1 MRIPGPKQL
10 LLFGLPC
17 VSAMLLNLGWG
28 PNGYPVLLFVGL
40 VPMLWLN
47 GKVAQGRDAAFL
59 ASMSGFF
66 LFHLLAGWWM
76 YSSTVTGSLM
86 AQLFNAAY
94 MTAVMLLW
102 RRTTKTFNSPS
113 ISLLALLV
121 FWLSFEFLHQHW
133 ELSWPWFNL
142 GNGLAFKPEW
152 IQWYRYTGVTGGTAW
167 LLLSNW
173 MIYQLLALLE
183 KNATRSLILPLMLL
197 LILIGG
203 PIGIS
208 YQLTTAAD
216 KGEGVTFMSVQPNIN
231 PRTEKFN
238 GMTEVQQIEKM
249 IRLIEQGITPEVSLL
264 ILPETVLTQA
274 VDEDSLEQ
282 SVSLNS
288 LLRAIE
294 AYPESSLFLGAFTR
308 KKAEKA
314 TEDADAIIQAE
325 NPYVLYNS
333 ALLCSKD
340 AFQVYHKSKLVP
352 LVEKQ
357 PFYSLM
363 KPFQSMI
370 ERSGGFFG
378 RYGVHGETRTFTL
391 NKSTQIAPMICFES
405 VYGSLAADQAVE
417 GADFIVLITN
427 DGWWDTPGGYQ
438 QHLAY
443 ARLRCIE
450 TGRWMVRVA
459 NTGITALINPKGE
472 IVNSTFY
479 GKEAVLKGVVF
490 RRDEMTFYAS
500 HGDFI
505 GNAALYLA
513 GLILIIHLINKLNVF
528 RRIKT
533 P

>member
-10 LLFGLPC
+10 LLYGLPC
-17 VSAMLLNLGWG
+17 LSALLLNLGWG

-47 GKVAQGRDAAFL
+47 GKIAQGRHAAFL
-59 ASMSGFF
+59 ASLSCFF

-76 YSSTVTGSLM
+76 YSSTFAGSMM

-94 MTAVMLLW
+94 MTGVMLLW
-102 RRTTKTFNSPS
+102 RRTTKTFKSPS
-113 ISLLALLV
+113 ISLLALLG
-121 FWLSFEFLHQHW
+121 FWLSFEFLHLHW

-142 GNGLAFKPEW
+142 GNGMAFKPEW
-152 IQWYRYTGVTGGTAW
+152 IQWYRYTGVLGGTAW

-173 MIYQLLALLE
+173 MVYQLLSLLE
-183 KNATRSLILPLMLL
+183 KNTIRALILPSLL
-197 LILIGG
+197 LIIFIGG
-203 PIGIS
+203 PIGLS

-216 KGEGVTFMSVQPNIN
+216 KGDGIAFMAVQPNIN
-231 PRTEKFN
+231 PRTEKFT
-238 GMTEVQQIEKM
+238 GMTEGQQIEK
-249 IRLIEQGITPEVSLL
+249 IVGLIETDISPDVSML

-274 VDEDSLEQ
+274 VDEDSLRE
-282 SVSLNS
+282 SVSLKT
-288 LLRAIE
+288 LLNALNP
-294 AYPESSLFLGAFTR
+294 YPETALFLGAFTR
-308 KKAEKA
+308 RTAEKA
-314 TEDADAIIQAE
+314 TQDADAIIQAE
-325 NPYVLYNS
+325 KPYVLYNS
-333 ALLCSKD
+333 ALLYNKD
-340 AFQVYHKSKLVP
+340 VVQVYHKSKLVP

-357 PFYSLM
+357 PFFSLM
-363 KPFQSMI
+363 KPLQSLI

-378 RYGVHGETRTFTL
+378 RYGVHGETFTFTL

-405 VYGSLAADQAVE
+405 VYGSLAADQAVQ

-427 DGWWDTPGGYQ
+427 DGWWDSPGGYQ

-459 NTGITALINPKGE
+459 NTGITALINPNGE
-472 IVNSTFY
+472 IIDSTPY
-479 GKEAVLKGVVF
+479 GKEAVLKGVVYG
-490 RRDEMTFYAS
+490 RDEISYYAS

-505 GNAALYLA
+505 GVAALCLA
-513 GLILIIHLINKLNVF
+513 GLMFIIHLISKLSIF
-528 RRIKT
+528 QGIKR